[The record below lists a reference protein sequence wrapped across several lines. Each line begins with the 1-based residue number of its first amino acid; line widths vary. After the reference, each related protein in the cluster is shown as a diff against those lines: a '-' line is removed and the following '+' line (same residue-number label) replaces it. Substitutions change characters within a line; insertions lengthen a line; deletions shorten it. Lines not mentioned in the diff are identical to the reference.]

1 MKKSIK
7 IIAGVFVFFAFI
19 FLIIAIFILFLG
31 NDKENSKLVKDNYYV
46 DDNNVKINNSE
57 LISEKH
63 FPKNSKSKD
72 LEISISE
79 MVINSTYQSEDK
91 MDVVAYL
98 NNETENE
105 LNNIKVDINFIDNKG
120 KKIESY
126 SVDVDYIDKR
136 GIYLIN
142 FQASENVVNAYDYE
156 FTYVID

>member
-1 MKKSIK
+1 MKKLIK
-7 IIAGVFVFFAFI
+7 IIAGVFII
-19 FLIIAIFILFLG
+19 FGFILLIVAMFILIFG
-31 NDKENSKLVKDNYYV
+31 NDKEKSKPVKDYYYI

-63 FPKNSKSKD
+63 FSKNNRNKD
-72 LEISISE
+72 IEISISE

-98 NNETENE
+98 NNETEE
-105 LNNIKVDINFIDNKG
+105 EINNIKVDINFIDNKG

-126 SVDVDYIDKR
+126 SFDVDYIDKR
-136 GIYLIN
+136 GIYLVS

>member
-7 IIAGVFVFFAFI
+7 IIASVFLFVAFI
-19 FLIIAIFILFLG
+19 LLIIAMFILFLE

-57 LISEKH
+57 LIREKH
-63 FPKNSKSKD
+63 FPKNNKSKD
-72 LEISISE
+72 LEIIMSE

-98 NNETENE
+98 NNETEE
-105 LNNIKVDINFIDNKG
+105 EINNIKININFIDNKG

-126 SVDVDYIDKR
+126 SVDADYIDKR

>member
-1 MKKSIK
+1 
-7 IIAGVFVFFAFI
+7 
-19 FLIIAIFILFLG
+19 
-31 NDKENSKLVKDNYYV
+31 
-46 DDNNVKINNSE
+46 
-57 LISEKH
+57 
-63 FPKNSKSKD
+63 
-72 LEISISE
+72 

-98 NNETENE
+98 NNETEEE

-126 SVDVDYIDKR
+126 SVNVDYIDKR
-136 GIYLIN
+136 GIYLVS

>member
-7 IIAGVFVFFAFI
+7 IIASVFLFFAFI
-19 FLIIAIFILFLG
+19 FLIIAIFILFFG

-57 LISEKH
+57 LIREKH
-63 FPKNSKSKD
+63 FPKNNKSKD

-120 KKIESY
+120 KKIESF

>member
-1 MKKSIK
+1 MKKLIK
-7 IIAGVFVFFAFI
+7 IIAGVFIFFG
-19 FLIIAIFILFLG
+19 FILLIMAMFILIFG
-31 NDKENSKLVKDNYYV
+31 NDKEKSKPVKDYYYI

-63 FPKNSKSKD
+63 FSKNNRNKD
-72 LEISISE
+72 IEISISE

-98 NNETENE
+98 NNETEE
-105 LNNIKVDINFIDNKG
+105 EINNIKVDINFIDNKG

-126 SVDVDYIDKR
+126 SFDVDYIDKR
-136 GIYLIN
+136 GIYLVS